1 MSWSPSV
8 CVSARF
14 WSIATL
20 NTSNFTQRSTTA
32 KIFSVVT
39 VETKLG
45 HWSIPIVVEIVTK
58 LSCFY
63 PSLRRQFKIIY
74 NLACPPS
81 LISCRLFPGATI
93 NITDEYS
100 ASNEKDKNSRTMT
113 NYSINTSLPT
123 NTAHRKMYRNILVL
137 SKRFFKVAEDCCN
150 ELN

>member
-58 LSCFY
+58 LTWLTIVWNLVADIATGKIWQKSWAKVFSATVVWSNLTRCIKTGY
-63 PSLRRQFKIIY
+63 LGIYFK
-74 NLACPPS
+74 
-81 LISCRLFPGATI
+81 LI
-93 NITDEYS
+93 E
-100 ASNEKDKNSRTMT
+100 
-113 NYSINTSLPT
+113 
-123 NTAHRKMYRNILVL
+123 V
-137 SKRFFKVAEDCCN
+137 
-150 ELN
+150 